1 MIAGFISGTTVTIAW
16 NQVTFLNDIIYH
28 LVPAFIISTLLTV
41 IISILTTPPEEA
53 EKELSSIAA
62 KYRR

>member
-1 MIAGFISGTTVTIAW
+1 VIAGFISGTTVTIVW
-16 NQVTFLNDIIYH
+16 NQVTFLKDIIYH

-53 EKELSSIAA
+53 EEELKSIAA